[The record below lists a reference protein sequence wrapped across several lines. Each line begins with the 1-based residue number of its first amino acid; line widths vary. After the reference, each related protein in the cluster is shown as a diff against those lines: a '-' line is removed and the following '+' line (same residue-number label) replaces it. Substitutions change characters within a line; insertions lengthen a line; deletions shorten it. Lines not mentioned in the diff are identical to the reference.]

1 MHAYDKNVLVVRS
14 IENRHLTKS
23 GGMRVHPP
31 QKIVVALFRR
41 RLFEPRDTYALRVHC
56 THDMPASPVLAG
68 SIDSLKDDQQTVT
81 AIGVQL
87 TLQFRDA
94 IQIVLQL
101 GLGLIFRFMRPVKI
115 GIDIGELDLAA
126 GFDLQPLG
134 KIHGNTLSLGD
145 Q

>member
-1 MHAYDKNVLVVRS
+1 
-14 IENRHLTKS
+14 
-23 GGMRVHPP
+23 
-31 QKIVVALFRR
+31 
-41 RLFEPRDTYALRVHC
+41 
-56 THDMPASPVLAG
+56 
-68 SIDSLKDDQQTVT
+68 VT
-81 AIGVQL
+81 AIGVEL
-87 TLQFRDA
+87 SLQFRDA

-134 KIHGNTLSLGD
+134 KIHGNTLSLCD

>member
-1 MHAYDKNVLVVRS
+1 
-14 IENRHLTKS
+14 
-23 GGMRVHPP
+23 
-31 QKIVVALFRR
+31 
-41 RLFEPRDTYALRVHC
+41 
-56 THDMPASPVLAG
+56 MPASPVLAS

-81 AIGVQL
+81 AIGVEL

-134 KIHGNTLSLGD
+134 KIHGNTLSLCD